1 MPVKTNTVTTSSMVS
16 VRAVDFVTRFSREIK
31 ILNDIMG
38 SVRMERKA
46 PGTKL
51 VAKKAEVTLNTSS
64 VSEGDE
70 IPYNVVNYT
79 EVDLGT
85 IEFDKQAIGVT
96 LEAIAK
102 SGYDVAVQ
110 KADDDMLYK
119 MENKIVTAFMNF
131 IQTGTLTST
140 YATSDFQS
148 AVAEAIGQ
156 VSNKW
161 ENMNRGYS
169 QIIGFC
175 NTLDVYRYL
184 GSANITV
191 QREFGMD
198 YIKDF
203 MGFSKLFMTSKIPSG
218 KVFATP
224 AENIVL
230 YYIDVTDS
238 DFNKAGFDFVTDGET
253 NLVGVDIS
261 NVSNRMVSEMVMV
274 YGIGLFAEYLDGI
287 ANIQFSPSISLDY
300 NAVSV
305 TAASGTNHTK
315 QLTATVVPSN
325 ASVTWTSSATGKAT
339 VSNTGLVTGVAAGSS
354 TITAS
359 ITEGGKTYTATCVV
373 TVT

>member
-1 MPVKTNTVTTSSMVS
+1 
-16 VRAVDFVTRFSREIK
+16 
-31 ILNDIMG
+31 MG

-148 AVAEAIGQ
+148 AVAEAIGLPLTCT
-156 VSNKW
+156 V
-161 ENMNRGYS
+161 
-169 QIIGFC
+169 I
-175 NTLDVYRYL
+175 
-184 GSANITV
+184 SARRISPF
-191 QREFGMD
+191 RE
-198 YIKDF
+198 
-203 MGFSKLFMTSKIPSG
+203 SSAWTTSKTSW
-218 KVFATP
+218 
-224 AENIVL
+224 
-230 YYIDVTDS
+230 
-238 DFNKAGFDFVTDGET
+238 DFQN
-253 NLVGVDIS
+253 
-261 NVSNRMVSEMVMV
+261 
-274 YGIGLFAEYLDGI
+274 
-287 ANIQFSPSISLDY
+287 SL
-300 NAVSV
+300 
-305 TAASGTNHTK
+305 
-315 QLTATVVPSN
+315 
-325 ASVTWTSSATGKAT
+325 
-339 VSNTGLVTGVAAGSS
+339 
-354 TITAS
+354 
-359 ITEGGKTYTATCVV
+359 
-373 TVT
+373 

>member
-1 MPVKTNTVTTSSMVS
+1 MAVINNTVTSSNMVA
-16 VRAVDFVTRFSREIK
+16 VRAVDFVTRFTKEVK
-31 ILNDIMG
+31 ILSEIMG

-51 VAKKAEVTLNTSS
+51 VAKKAEVTLNNSP
-64 VSEGDE
+64 VAEGDE
-70 IPYNVVNYT
+70 IPLNPVTYT

-85 IEFDKQAIGVT
+85 IEFDPQRVMVT
-96 LEAIAK
+96 MQAIAK
-102 SGYDVAVQ
+102 SGYDAAIQ
-110 KADDDMLYK
+110 QADDNMLYK
-119 MENKIVTAFMNF
+119 MENRIVKKFTDL
-131 IQTGTLTST
+131 IQTGTLTTT

-148 AVAEAIGQ
+148 AVAEAKGQ
-156 VSNKW
+156 VINKW
-161 ENMNRGYS
+161 ENMDKGYS
-169 QIIGFC
+169 EIIGFC
-175 NTLDVYRYL
+175 NTLDLYRAL
-184 GSANITV
+184 GQTTIST
-191 QREFGMD
+191 QRDFGME

-203 MGFSKLFMTSKIPSG
+203 LGFSKLFMTSKIPSG
-218 KVFATP
+218 KIFATP

-230 YYIDVTDS
+230 YYIDVSDS
-238 DFNKAGFDFVTDGET
+238 EFNKAGFDFVTDGDT
-253 NLVGVDIS
+253 NLIGVDITK
-261 NVSNRMVSEMVMV
+261 VSNRLASEMVMV
-274 YGIGLFAEYLDGI
+274 SAVGMFVEYLDGI

-300 NAVSV
+300 NAVSI

-325 ASVTWTSSATGKAT
+325 VSVTWTSSATGKAT

>member
-1 MPVKTNTVTTSSMVS
+1 MPVKTNTVTASSMVS
-16 VRAVDFVTRFSREIK
+16 VRAVDFVTRFSREMK
-31 ILNDIMG
+31 TLNEILG
-38 SVRMERKA
+38 AVRMERKA

-64 VSEGDE
+64 VAEGDE
-70 IPYNVVNYT
+70 IPYNVVSYT

-85 IEFDKQAIGVT
+85 IDFDKQAVGVT

-102 SGYDVAVQ
+102 SGYEVAVQ

-119 MENKIVTAFMNF
+119 MENKIVTNFMNF
-131 IQTGTLTST
+131 IQTGTLVST
-140 YATSDFQS
+140 YSTADFQS

-156 VSNKW
+156 VSKKW
-161 ENMNRGYS
+161 EDMNRGYS

-198 YIKDF
+198 YLKDF
-203 MGFSKLFMTSKIPSG
+203 LGFSKLFMTSKIPSG

-224 AENIVL
+224 AENIVI
-230 YYIDVTDS
+230 YYIDVNDS
-238 DFNKAGFDFVTDGET
+238 DFTKAGFEFVTDGDT
-253 NLVGVDIS
+253 NLIGVDIS
-261 NVSNRMVSEMVMV
+261 GVSNRAVSEMVMIS
-274 YGIGLFAEYLDGI
+274 GIGIFAEYLDGI

-305 TAASGTNHTK
+305 TAASGANHTK

-339 VSNTGLVTGVAAGSS
+339 VSNAGLVTGVAAGSS

>member
-1 MPVKTNTVTTSSMVS
+1 
-16 VRAVDFVTRFSREIK
+16 
-31 ILNDIMG
+31 
-38 SVRMERKA
+38 
-46 PGTKL
+46 
-51 VAKKAEVTLNTSS
+51 
-64 VSEGDE
+64 
-70 IPYNVVNYT
+70 
-79 EVDLGT
+79 
-85 IEFDKQAIGVT
+85 
-96 LEAIAK
+96 
-102 SGYDVAVQ
+102 
-110 KADDDMLYK
+110 
-119 MENKIVTAFMNF
+119 
-131 IQTGTLTST
+131 
-140 YATSDFQS
+140 
-148 AVAEAIGQ
+148 
-156 VSNKW
+156 
-161 ENMNRGYS
+161 
-169 QIIGFC
+169 
-175 NTLDVYRYL
+175 
-184 GSANITV
+184 
-191 QREFGMD
+191 
-198 YIKDF
+198 
-203 MGFSKLFMTSKIPSG
+203 MTSKIPSG

-325 ASVTWTSSATGKAT
+325 ATVTWTSSATGKAT
-339 VSNTGLVTGVAAGSS
+339 VSSGLVTGVSAGSS